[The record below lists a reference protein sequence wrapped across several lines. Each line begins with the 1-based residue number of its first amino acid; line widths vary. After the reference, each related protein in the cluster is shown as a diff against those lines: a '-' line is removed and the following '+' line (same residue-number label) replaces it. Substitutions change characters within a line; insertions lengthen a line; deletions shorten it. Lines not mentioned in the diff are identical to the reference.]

1 MPSTCIK
8 IIGRGVLCLFSVV
21 VALYLA
27 VELFLHFNAVEISH
41 SDLMP
46 QSNLEL
52 SQMQLDLAGHILHKS
67 KEPRFSPTLW
77 VQDLIQFNNEIAS
90 FVAASF
96 LNRTLP
102 LSTRS
107 LKRQVVQLATA
118 RRLAG
123 RAAFVIIYIGLFR
136 DIGNNLAI
144 CIVNDCNTQICVE
157 HIGLSRC
164 CAIGDSLSGLIQ
176 SGDNPQHRQ
185 RNPFFQLR

>member
-8 IIGRGVLCLFSVV
+8 IIGRGVLCLLSVV

-176 SGDNPQHRQ
+176 SSDNPQHRQ

>member
-8 IIGRGVLCLFSVV
+8 IIGRGVLCLLSVV